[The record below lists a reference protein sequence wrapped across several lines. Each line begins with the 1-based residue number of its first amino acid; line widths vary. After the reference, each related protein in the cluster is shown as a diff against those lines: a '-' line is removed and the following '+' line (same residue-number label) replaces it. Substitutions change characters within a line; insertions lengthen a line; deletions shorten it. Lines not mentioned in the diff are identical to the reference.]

1 MDHLLNITPAE
12 LADRLVAL
20 GEKSFRAGQIIQW
33 IWQRS
38 VVDFAEM
45 TNLSK
50 TLRAELPE
58 HLAILAAEVAARRDS
73 DDGVVKLLLS
83 WPDGQQVECVLI
95 PASGR
100 VTACVSTQAGCAMG
114 CAFCASGIGGLG
126 RDLTAGEI
134 VEQVLQ
140 LQHVTG
146 QAVTNV
152 VLMGMGEPLANYDAT
167 VQAVRVL
174 TDSDRGG
181 LSARKITV
189 STCGLPGP
197 IRRLAEEDLPITL
210 AISLHAPNDTLR
222 RELMPAAARYP
233 IDKIL
238 AAAEVFYASR
248 HREVTIEYLLLGGV
262 NDNLACA
269 DALAD
274 RLRPLR
280 CNVNLIGYNPVAGL
294 DFARPSD
301 QAVAAFRARLE
312 KRGINVHLRHSRGI
326 DAQAACGQL
335 RHPSAT

>member
-1 MDHLLNITPAE
+1 MEHLLNITPAE
-12 LADRLVAL
+12 LADRLAAM
-20 GEKSFRAGQIIQW
+20 GEKSFRAGQILQW
-33 IWQRS
+33 LWRRGAT
-38 VVDFAEM
+38 DFDAM

-50 TLRAELPE
+50 DLRSA
-58 HLAILAAEVAARRDS
+58 LAGQMAIFTGRVETRCDS
-73 DDGVVKLLLS
+73 DDGVTKLLLT

-95 PASGR
+95 PAAGR
-100 VTACVSTQAGCAMG
+100 ATACVSTQAGCAMG
-114 CAFCASGIGGLG
+114 CAFCASGLGGLG

-152 VLMGMGEPLANYDAT
+152 VFMGMGEPLANYDAT
-167 VQAVRVL
+167 VQAVRTL
-174 TDSDRGG
+174 IDPDRGG

-233 IDKIL
+233 IEKIL
-238 AAAEVFYASR
+238 AAAEVFYSSR
-248 HREVTIEYLLLGGV
+248 HREVTIEYLLLGGL

-269 DALAD
+269 DALAEK
-274 RLRPLR
+274 LRPLR
-280 CNVNLIGYNPVAGL
+280 CNVNLIRYNPVAGL
-294 DFARPSD
+294 GFARPGD

-326 DAQAACGQL
+326 DAEAACGQL
-335 RHPSAT
+335 RHQPT